1 MTINYQFG
9 DAHGA
14 TIWAQVASLQA
25 EHQAIVCD
33 VLAPGDCLGRGRH
46 CGLLGVHHCVKA

>member
-1 MTINYQFG
+1 MTIDYQFG

-25 EHQAIVCD
+25 DHQAIVCD
-33 VLAPGDCLGRGRH
+33 VLAASDFLGRGQR
-46 CGLLGVHHCVKA
+46 CGLPGVHHCVRA